1 MCVWEISEYMSAAN
15 EDPAG
20 VKNLTSVTYHVCA
33 GTEGGL
39 DVQREEIAFPA
50 QREGC
55 QGTATV
61 SGRSPTR
68 PGRDRGTWWAKLV
81 CCGPRKV

>member
-1 MCVWEISEYMSAAN
+1 MSAAS

-20 VKNLTSVTYHVCA
+20 VGDLTSVTYRVCA
-33 GTEGGL
+33 GTESGL
-39 DVQREEIAFPA
+39 DIQGEEIAFPA

-55 QGTATV
+55 QGTATA

-68 PGRDRGTWWAKLV
+68 PGRDRGTRWAKLV
-81 CCGPRKV
+81 CYGPGKV